1 MVEAVLSYLEEK
13 SAFHQLDSAS
23 KLAENRE
30 SAEFSETMVQSFRKQ

>member
-23 KLAENRE
+23 KLAEN
-30 SAEFSETMVQSFRKQ
+30 QSYLPFTGAHI